1 MPIAHMS
8 VEEEMRVAE
17 RPLMC
22 SSFDAL
28 LDLRGRTAWILGGS
42 RGLGFACAQAL
53 LCRGAKVILI
63 SRQSDS
69 LHVAM
74 AKLNCGH
81 PSNRVDCFAC
91 DLRGAVDRADLL
103 KKLESPDILVANT
116 GGPSFGRAEVQTAA
130 DWMTAF
136 NDLFISLT
144 EVIAGVIPA
153 MKSRG
158 WGRIVLLSSAT
169 LRNPNPE
176 LALSQ
181 VVRSALAGYIAAS
194 SRDLV
199 RYGVTLNALLAGS
212 FATERT
218 KTYLRDAAEKEQ
230 IPFNE
235 IQSRLKASIPA
246 GRLGRPEELG
256 LWCALLASEAGAFIS
271 GQQIVIDGGST
282 TVLCA

>member
-1 MPIAHMS
+1 MS
-8 VEEEMRVAE
+8 AEEDMRVAE
-17 RPLMC
+17 WTLMC
-22 SSFDAL
+22 SPFDEL

-42 RGLGFACAQAL
+42 RGLGYACAKAL

-69 LHVAM
+69 LQVAA
-74 AKLNCGH
+74 AKLDSCR

-91 DLRGAVDRADLL
+91 DLRRAEDRSDLL
-103 KKLESPDILVANT
+103 KNLEPPDILVANT
-116 GGPSFGRAEVQTAA
+116 GGPSFGRAEAQTAT

-136 NDLFISLT
+136 NDLFISQT
-144 EVIAGVIPA
+144 EVIAGVVPA

-199 RYGVTLNALLAGS
+199 RHGVTINALLAGS

-218 KTYLRDAAEKEQ
+218 EAYLRDAAENEQ
-230 IPFNE
+230 VSFNE
-235 IQSRLKASIPA
+235 TKSRLEASIPA

-256 LWCALLASEAGAFIS
+256 LLCAVLASEAGAFIC

-282 TVLCA
+282 TVVCV